1 MKNVLHIVTV
11 GLLSCA
17 VVGLIGC
24 ERQATKASERSAGA
38 APLPAAALPS
48 DIFVDEAPA
57 EARSVADVKADTSA
71 TGDVVI
77 HGRIGGRAKPFVD
90 GAAVFLLA
98 DASMKTCTERHGDSC
113 RTPWD
118 YCCEP
123 RESLA
128 AKTAT
133 VQILGPD
140 GKPLRVGLE
149 GTHPLETLARL
160 TIAGE
165 IASRAD
171 GGTLV
176 INARKIHVSTE
187 EG

>member
-1 MKNVLHIVTV
+1 MKKALHIVAV
-11 GLLSCA
+11 GLLSCTVA
-17 VVGLIGC
+17 SLIGC
-24 ERQATKASERSAGA
+24 DRRPTEASEHSAGA
-38 APLPAAALPS
+38 APLPAAALPA
-48 DIFVDEAPA
+48 DLFVDEAPA
-57 EARSVADVKADTSA
+57 EPRSVADVKADVSA

-77 HGRIGGRAKPFVD
+77 HGRIGGRRKPFVD

-98 DASMKTCTERHGDSC
+98 DTSMKTCIELHGDGC
-113 RTPWD
+113 KTPWD
-118 YCCEP
+118 YCCEA

-128 AKTAT
+128 VKTAT
-133 VQILGPD
+133 IQIVGPD

-149 GTHPLETLARL
+149 GTHPLEPLARV

-165 IASRAD
+165 IAPRAD

-176 INARKIHVSTE
+176 INAQKIHVSTE